1 MSLLIGENSVVTL
14 NYTLTDD
21 AGKVLDS
28 SDGSKPMM
36 YLHGSGQI
44 VPGLE
49 KVLVGKTEGDALK
62 VRVEPAEA
70 YGEVIPNGMKTIER
84 AAFEGVDVVE
94 VGMAFEAQAPDGS
107 AQHIMVTKVEGD
119 NVTIDIN
126 HPLAGVA
133 LNFDVKIESV
143 RDATK
148 EELEHGHSHE
158 GDGHSH

>member
-1 MSLLIGENSVVTL
+1 MSSLIAKNSVVSVS
-14 NYTLTDD
+14 YTLTDD

-36 YLHGSGQI
+36 YLHGSGDI

-49 KVLVGKTEGDALK
+49 KALEGKAEGEALK

-70 YGEVIPNGMKTIER
+70 YGEVIENGVKTIER

-133 LNFDVKIESV
+133 LNFDVKIVSV
-143 RDATK
+143 RNATK
-148 EELEHGHSHE
+148 EELEHGHTHE